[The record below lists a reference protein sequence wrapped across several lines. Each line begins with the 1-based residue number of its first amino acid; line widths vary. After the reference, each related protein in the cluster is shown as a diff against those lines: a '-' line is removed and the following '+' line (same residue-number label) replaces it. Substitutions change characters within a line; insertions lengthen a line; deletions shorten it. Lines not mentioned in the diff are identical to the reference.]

1 MISVSEGLAV
11 SGRALD
17 STRISGRVLG
27 RDSDGAPQR
36 GANPPTSE
44 GANTAT
50 RPEGALPCAHRPRG
64 RRSPDILP
72 KHVQNCAETGGKNW
86 WVYTWK
92 KASPGTVMRTPYRCA
107 SWRCSVCRRH
117 EGAVTFART
126 KEAFDGIGGLALE
139 HDGLLE
145 DLATEHT
152 LEDLTK
158 VTRGVDHRRVVFGVL
173 TLDRD
178 GYYSGEPWSDER
190 AAYAALSRMSRLLLK
205 RVNRHCKK
213 MGWEPVANRWVATV
227 EAHKSGWPH
236 LQIMMYVPPEWAR
249 TLRTRSERQKGGT
262 VPLEGWFGKAAEGSG
277 WGKLGTL
284 ERAES
289 ADAVYG
295 YLTKTC
301 GQHEESVGKVRGELI
316 KLSQLPTNAPVRF
329 RRLRSGKGFLPR
341 RRKDASVTGTLV
353 RRSWCA
359 VTGVPL
365 VMPIH
370 EIKDATA
377 RALSAECC
385 YEEHRLWESEE
396 RTQALIEQWRDVVPG
411 IERALGTPDLH
422 SFRPRP
428 PPPFADT

>member
-1 MISVSEGLAV
+1 MNAV
-11 SGRALD
+11 SAPEVGRPL
-17 STRISGRVLG
+17 TL
-27 RDSDGAPQR
+27 GAPSQYKDKWPR
-36 GANPPTSE
+36 SGSRQGRSPRMGAHSPTPE
-44 GANTAT
+44 GANVAT
-50 RPEGALPCAHRPRG
+50 RPEGALPCTRPRG

-92 KASPGTVMRTPYRCA
+92 KESPGSVMRTPYRCA
-107 SWRCSVCRRH
+107 SWRCPVCRRH

-126 KEAFDGIGGLALE
+126 KEAFEGLE
-139 HDGLLE
+139 KFDVE
-145 DLATEHT
+145 
-152 LEDLTK
+152 
-158 VTRGVDHRRVVFGVL
+158 RVAFAVL

-178 GYYSGEPWSDER
+178 GYYSGEPWADER
-190 AAYAALSRMSRLLLK
+190 VAYAALSRMSRLLLK

-213 MGWEPVANRWVATV
+213 MGWEPVGNRWVATV

-236 LQIMMYVPPEWAR
+236 LQIMMYVPEEWAK
-249 TLRTRSERQKGGT
+249 TLRTRSERKEKGT
-262 VPLEGWFGKAAEGSG
+262 VPLPGWFGTAARGAG
-277 WGKLGTL
+277 WGKLGTI

-301 GQHEESVGKVRGELI
+301 GQHEKSVGRVRGELI

-341 RRKDASVTGTLV
+341 RRKNEGVTGTLI

-370 EIKDATA
+370 EIADATA
-377 RALSAECC
+377 RAISAECC

-396 RTQALIEQWRDVVPG
+396 RNQALVDDWKTKIPG
-411 IERALGTPDLH
+411 IAKALGTPDLH

-428 PPPFADT
+428 PPDTPGPEPPLLGRNGTAGTLSFVWLP